1 MAPKILR
8 PLLLLWFLLSNIFI
22 ANASLFP
29 ILSQKSLTI
38 NIYDEEAKIRAPTT
52 TGYHVN
58 NKKNPSLVFQVLPKG
73 QRVPRSGPSKR
84 ENVAH
89 N

>member
-8 PLLLLWFLLSNIFI
+8 PLLLWFLFSNIFI

-38 NIYDEEAKIRAPTT
+38 NNYDEEAKIRAQTT
-52 TGYHVN
+52 TGY
-58 NKKNPSLVFQVLPKG
+58 NKKNLSLVFQVLPKG
-73 QRVPRSGPSKR
+73 QRVPPSGPSKR
-84 ENVAH
+84 VNVAQ